1 MIDSRITAYRDA
13 ASAMAEGNF
22 DVQLPLEPGV
32 DEIGQLGQALRTLG
46 DRLEEKFLEL
56 AELARVTERANAGL
70 LLDEVLDDVYESFR
84 PLIPYDRIGFSLIDD
99 DKATVWARWAR
110 SEAEEMR
117 ITKGFSAPLEGSSL
131 QRIIDTGEP
140 RILNDLPGY
149 LADHPCS
156 ESTQLIVEEGMH
168 SSLTCPLIALGKP
181 IGFMFFSSM
190 RPGTYRN
197 VHVELFLQIARQLSL
212 IVEKSRI
219 YQELLDLNELKDR
232 FLGMAAHDL
241 RNPLNAVQGYVY
253 LLESGHFGEVTEK
266 QKEVLGRVM
275 TQSLGMLKL
284 IEDLLD
290 VNVIESGHLTLEI
303 RPVDP
308 VPHLEEAVQA
318 ANLLAADKSISVE
331 LEVDGSLP
339 RVLADP
345 KRISQVLGNL
355 LSNAVKYSHPDTRVT
370 LRASERDGVVDVS
383 VIDQGQ
389 GIPAEEMET
398 LFTDFGRTS
407 VRPTGEESSTGLGLA
422 IVKRIVEAHGGAVF
436 VRSEVGRGS
445 TFSFTLPLADA

>member
-1 MIDSRITAYRDA
+1 MTDSRITAYRAA
-13 ASAMAEGNF
+13 ASAMAEGDF
-22 DVQLPLEPGV
+22 DVQLPFEPGI
-32 DEIGQLGQALRTLG
+32 DEIGQLGQALQTLG

-84 PLIPYDRIGFSLIDD
+84 PLIPYDRIGLSLIDD
-99 DKATVWARWAR
+99 DKETVSARWAR

-117 ITKGFSAPLEGSSL
+117 LTQGFSAPLAGSSL
-131 QRIIDTGEP
+131 QKIIDTEEP
-140 RILNDLPGY
+140 RILNDLPAY
-149 LADHPCS
+149 LADHPHS
-156 ESTQLIVEEGMH
+156 ESTELIVEEGMR

-181 IGFMFFSSM
+181 VGFMFFSSM

-197 VHVELFLQIARQLSL
+197 VHAELFLQIAGQLSL

-219 YQELLDLNELKDR
+219 YQELLDLNELKNR

-241 RNPLNAVQGYVY
+241 RNPLNAVHGYVY
-253 LLESGHFGEVTEK
+253 LLECGHFGEVTEK
-266 QKEVLGRVM
+266 QKEVLGRVKAHA
-275 TQSLGMLKL
+275 LGSLKL

-290 VNVIESGHLTLEI
+290 VSAIESGHLTLEI
-303 RPVDP
+303 TPVDA
-308 VPHLEEAVQA
+308 VQQLEEAVQT

-370 LRASERDGVVDVS
+370 LRASEQNGMVDVS

-389 GIPAEEMET
+389 GIPTEEMET

-436 VRSEVGRGS
+436 VRSKVGRGS

>member
-1 MIDSRITAYRDA
+1 MIDSRIPAYRDA
-13 ASAMAEGNF
+13 ASAMAEGDF

-32 DEIGQLGQALRTLG
+32 DEIGQLGQALQTLG

-117 ITKGFSAPLEGSSL
+117 ITQGFSAPLEGSSL

>member
-117 ITKGFSAPLEGSSL
+117 ITQGFSAPLEGSSL

-190 RPGTYRN
+190 RPGAYRN

-303 RPVDP
+303 TPVDP

>member
-117 ITKGFSAPLEGSSL
+117 ITQGFSAPLEGSSL

-303 RPVDP
+303 TPVDP

>member
-32 DEIGQLGQALRTLG
+32 DEIGQLGQALRALG

-290 VNVIESGHLTLEI
+290 VSVIESGHLTLEI
-303 RPVDP
+303 
-308 VPHLEEAVQA
+308 
-318 ANLLAADKSISVE
+318 
-331 LEVDGSLP
+331 
-339 RVLADP
+339 
-345 KRISQVLGNL
+345 
-355 LSNAVKYSHPDTRVT
+355 T
-370 LRASERDGVVDVS
+370 
-383 VIDQGQ
+383 
-389 GIPAEEMET
+389 
-398 LFTDFGRTS
+398 
-407 VRPTGEESSTGLGLA
+407 
-422 IVKRIVEAHGGAVF
+422 
-436 VRSEVGRGS
+436 
-445 TFSFTLPLADA
+445 